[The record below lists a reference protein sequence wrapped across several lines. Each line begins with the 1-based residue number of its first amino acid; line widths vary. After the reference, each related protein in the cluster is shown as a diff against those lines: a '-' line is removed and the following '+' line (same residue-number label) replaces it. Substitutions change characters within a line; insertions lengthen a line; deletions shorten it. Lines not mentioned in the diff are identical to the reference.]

1 MNMNINIL
9 RAAIEFSSDGILISD
24 IDGNVIY
31 VNDAYEQTTGL
42 KKERLIN
49 KNLRILLEEKLFNKS
64 VSLSVLEDGVPA
76 SIIHKYVSGKTAL
89 TTANPIYNENKEMIG
104 VICNTRNISELLS
117 LRNELTETIEQTK
130 KYSQEIKILRKIAL
144 HHEEFIYESKSM
156 EKTIKLASKAAAF
169 DSTILIHGESG
180 TGKEVIAKFI
190 HKESPRKD
198 EPFIKLNCAAIPKG
212 LFESELFGYM
222 EGSFTGA
229 SKDGKPGMFELANKG
244 TILLDE
250 IGELPLSVQ
259 SKLLRVIQESE
270 VHRIGA
276 KNPTKLD
283 VRVLAATNRDLKKEV
298 EEGRFRED
306 LFFRLN
312 VIPINIPPLRQRPE
326 DVPRLI
332 QFFLEK
338 LNRKYNKIISITE
351 EAINILKSYSWPG
364 NVRELENLIEY
375 LFIMNTSDEIEIEQ
389 LPIRVLTEHIENT
402 FLGDGA
408 EITSKLTYMTE
419 LYEKSLIVSTLKNHP
434 SIRQA
439 AIALGIHYSTLSRK
453 VKKYNLENQIIE

>member
-1 MNMNINIL
+1 MNINIL

-24 IDGNVIY
+24 INGNVIY

-42 KKERLIN
+42 KKDKLIN
-49 KNLRILLEEKLFNKS
+49 KNLRTLLEEKLFNRS
-64 VSLSVLEDGVPA
+64 VSLSVLEDGVPE

-89 TTANPIYNENKEMIG
+89 TTANPIYDENKVMIG
-104 VICNTRNISELLS
+104 VICNTRNISDLLN
-117 LRNELTETIEQTK
+117 LRNELIETKEQTK
-130 KYSQEIKILRKIAL
+130 KYSQEIKVLRKIAL

-169 DSTILIHGESG
+169 DSTILIYGESG

-190 HKESPRKD
+190 HNESPRKD
-198 EPFIKLNCAAIPKG
+198 EPFIKVNCAAIPKE

-250 IGELPLSVQ
+250 IGELPLPVQ
-259 SKLLRVIQESE
+259 SKLLRVIQEGE
-270 VHRIGA
+270 VYRIGA
-276 KNPTKLD
+276 KTPTTLD
-283 VRVLAATNRDLKKEV
+283 VRVLAATNRALKKEV
-298 EEGRFRED
+298 DEGRFRED

-312 VIPINIPPLRQRPE
+312 VIPINIPPLRERPE
-326 DVPRLI
+326 DVPKLI

-338 LNRKYNKIISITE
+338 LNRKYKNIISITE
-351 EAINILKSYSWPG
+351 EAINILKLYSWPG

-375 LFIMNTSDEIEIEQ
+375 LFIMNAGEEIDIEQ
-389 LPIRVLTEHIENT
+389 LPLRVLTEQIQNT
-402 FLGDGA
+402 FLEDGT
-408 EITSKLTYMTE
+408 EVTSKLTYMTE
-419 LYEKSLIVSTLKNHP
+419 LYEKSLIASTLKNYP

-439 AIALGIHYSTLSRK
+439 SIALGIHYSTLSRK

>member
-1 MNMNINIL
+1 MNINIL

-24 IDGNVIY
+24 INGNVIY

-42 KKERLIN
+42 KKDKLIN
-49 KNLRILLEEKLFNKS
+49 KNLRTLLEEKLFNRS
-64 VSLSVLEDGVPA
+64 VSLSVLEDGVPE

-89 TTANPIYNENKEMIG
+89 TTANPIYDENKVMIG
-104 VICNTRNISELLS
+104 VICNTRNISDLLN
-117 LRNELTETIEQTK
+117 LRNELIETKEQTK
-130 KYSQEIKILRKIAL
+130 KYSQEIKVLRKIAL

-169 DSTILIHGESG
+169 DSTILIYGESG

-190 HKESPRKD
+190 HNESPRKD
-198 EPFIKLNCAAIPKG
+198 EPFIKVNCAAIPKE

-250 IGELPLSVQ
+250 IGELPLPVQ
-259 SKLLRVIQESE
+259 SKLLRVIQEGE
-270 VHRIGA
+270 VYRIGA
-276 KNPTKLD
+276 KTPTTLD
-283 VRVLAATNRDLKKEV
+283 VRVLAATNKSLKKEV
-298 EEGRFRED
+298 DEGRFRED

-312 VIPINIPPLRQRPE
+312 VIPINIPPLRERPE
-326 DVPRLI
+326 DVPKLI

-338 LNRKYNKIISITE
+338 LNRKYKNIISITE
-351 EAINILKSYSWPG
+351 EAINILKLYSWPG

-375 LFIMNTSDEIEIEQ
+375 LFIMNAGEEIDIEQ
-389 LPIRVLTEHIENT
+389 LPLRVLTEQIQNT
-402 FLGDGA
+402 FLEDGT
-408 EITSKLTYMTE
+408 EVTSKLTYMTE
-419 LYEKSLIVSTLKNHP
+419 LYEKSLIASTLKNYP

-439 AIALGIHYSTLSRK
+439 SIALGIHYSTLSRK